1 MSSDASE
8 KKTPTIDAAFDLY
21 ESGDPDGAAGLC
33 ASLLE
38 ADKNNYGALYLLGS
52 ILGEQGNLPNAIL
65 YLKRAVAL
73 KPDKPLAHLN
83 LAHVFNQSGC
93 PHDALPAIESYIAI
107 VQDNSEAH
115 VLRAEIF
122 SKLKKFEEAARSC
135 ARAIELQADFAEAY
149 NIRGSALKNLG
160 RLDEALVCYDKAVTL
175 KPDYAEAYSNRG
187 NTLEDR
193 MRIDDAIASYAKAI
207 ALKPNFAGAYRNRA
221 SVYNNLKRF
230 DEAIV
235 DYREALT
242 LDPTLEYLLGDYMHA
257 MQKVCDWSSLSDSC
271 SKISDGILRG
281 KKICTPFPSLSLPI
295 NSALQKQSA
304 VDFVR
309 NEYRTDLQRT
319 KNIFN
324 GPHKKI
330 RLGYFS
336 TDFRNHPMA
345 QLTAELFERHDRS
358 KFDVT
363 AFSLGPDD
371 GDVMRKRLMAAFDR
385 FIDVRNKS
393 EQQIVDLAIDLEIDI
408 AVDLNGFT
416 QGHRTEIFARRAAPI
431 QVNYLGYPGTM
442 GADFIDYLI
451 ADKIV
456 IPESHKCDFTES
468 KVYLPSTYF
477 PTGYNTIDRGRHVGD
492 EQRARDNC
500 SLPES
505 VFVFC
510 CFNNIYKITPDV
522 FDCWMRILKRVPN
535 SILWLFANNR
545 IAPENLRKEAR
556 KRGVDPARLIFA
568 ERMPL
573 AEHLT
578 RHRLAD
584 LFLDTLPYNAHTT
597 ASDALWVGLPV
608 LTEIG
613 ETFAG
618 RVAASLL
625 TAIGLPEL
633 IAKSQAEY
641 EALAVELATNPE
653 KLSAIKDKL
662 ANNRSTTPLFD
673 TERYTRNLE
682 AAYEVMYERYQ
693 ADLPPDTIY
702 VEP

>member
-8 KKTPTIDAAFDLY
+8 KKTPMIDAAFDLY
-21 ESGDPDGAAGLC
+21 ESGDPGGAAGLC
-33 ASLLE
+33 ASLLD

-65 YLKRAVAL
+65 YLKQAVAL

-83 LAHVFNQSGC
+83 LAHVLNQSGC

-107 VQDNSEAH
+107 VQDNPEAH

-122 SKLKKFEEAARSC
+122 SKLKKFEETARSC
-135 ARAIELQADFAEAY
+135 ARAIELQADFAAAY

-160 RLDEALVCYDKAVTL
+160 RLDEAIVCYDRAITL

-193 MRIDDAIASYAKAI
+193 MRIDEAIASYAKAI

-221 SVYNNLKRF
+221 SAYNNLKRLA
-230 DEAIV
+230 EAIV
-235 DYREALT
+235 DYREALI
-242 LDPTLEYLLGDYMHA
+242 LDPTLEYLLGDYTHA
-257 MQKVCDWSSLSDSC
+257 MQKICDWSSFSDSC

-281 KKICTPFPSLSLPI
+281 KKICSPFQSLSLPI
-295 NSALQKQSA
+295 NSDVQGQA
-304 VDFVR
+304 VLEFVR
-309 NEYRTDLQRT
+309 NEYPANPQRT
-319 KNIFN
+319 KSILY
-324 GPHKKI
+324 GRHEKI
-330 RLGYFS
+330 HLGYFS
-336 TDFRNHPMA
+336 ADFHGHATAYLM
-345 QLTAELFERHDRS
+345 AELFERHDRS
-358 KFDVT
+358 KFELT
-363 AFSLGPDD
+363 AFSFGSDD
-371 GDVMRKRLMAAFDR
+371 GSVMRKRLMTAFDR
-385 FIDVRNKS
+385 FVDVRNRAD
-393 EQQIVDLAIDLEIDI
+393 QQVADLARTLEIDI
-408 AVDLNGFT
+408 AVDLKGHT
-416 QGHRTEIFARRAAPI
+416 QDHRVGIFARRIAPI
-431 QVNYLGYPGTM
+431 QINYLGYPGTM
-442 GADFIDYLI
+442 GADFIDYI
-451 ADKIV
+451 VADKV
-456 IPESHKCDFTES
+456 LIPEPRQAEYSEKI
-468 KVYLPSTYF
+468 VYLPHSYQPNDTKRKIAITRY
-477 PTGYNTIDRGRHVGD
+477 
-492 EQRARDNC
+492 ARVDC
-500 SLPES
+500 SLPEGQ
-505 VFVFC
+505 FVFC
-510 CFNNIYKITPDV
+510 CFNNNYKITPDV
-522 FDCWMRILKRVPN
+522 FDCWMRILKRVPD
-535 SILWLFANNR
+535 SVFWLLADNR
-545 IAPENLRKEAR
+545 IAPENLRKEAQ

-568 ERMPL
+568 ARMPL
-573 AEHLT
+573 AEHLA

-597 ASDALWVGLPV
+597 ASDALWAGLPV

-641 EALAVELATNPE
+641 EALAVELATNSE

-673 TERYTRNLE
+673 IERYTRDLE
-682 AAYEVMYERYQ
+682 AAYEAMYERYQ